1 MSIERSDWEESVA
14 RIEAK
19 RKSDPRTTAIKQRA
33 AVLGDK
39 LAADE
44 HWQKFQ
50 QEAAKHILQ
59 AQAAISSFQ
68 AILLDPTTVS
78 SDELNRAKIG
88 FHAHQMK
95 LDCFKLMLEFPNMH
109 KTVDD

>member
-1 MSIERSDWEESVA
+1 MEKADWEEKRA
-14 RIEAK
+14 EIEA
-19 RKSDPRTTAIKQRA
+19 RKSTNIQAVEIKQRA

-39 LAADE
+39 LAADD

-59 AQAAISSFQ
+59 AQSAISAFQ

-78 SDELNRAKIG
+78 ADELNRAKIG

-95 LDCFKLMLEFPNMH
+95 LDCFQLMLEFPNKH